1 MDKSQKIK
9 IVNTIK
15 ENLKK
20 SNSVA
25 LVHYRGLT
33 DLQLYQIRKLL
44 KEKSCNIKIAKNTL
58 LKIALENTSFSSLE
72 SYLNGPSAILYS
84 NDIIALSKTISD
96 FAKKFDSLKIRAAFF
111 NNSIIQED
119 RINELAKLGSLEE
132 VRSSFIGTLKS
143 AQSNFVRIISA
154 PEKGLATLKG

>member
-1 MDKSQKIK
+1 MEKSQKIK

-15 ENLKK
+15 ENLKN

-25 LVHYRGLT
+25 LVHYRGLS
-33 DLQLYQIRKLL
+33 DSQLYQIRKLL
-44 KEKSCNIKIAKNTL
+44 KEKGCNIKIAKNTL
-58 LKIALENTSFSSLE
+58 LKIALNNTSFSSLE
-72 SYLNGPSAILYS
+72 PYLNGPSAILYS

-96 FAKKFDSLKIRAAFF
+96 FAKKFDSLKIRAALF

-119 RINELAKLGSLEE
+119 RIKELAKLGSLEE
-132 VRSSFIGTLKS
+132 VRSSFIGVLKS

-154 PEKGLATLKG
+154 PEKGLATLKS